1 MRIQL
6 IRRLSSVNERAYWSL
21 RMISCRNLAD
31 HAENDGDCANA
42 SAVHW
47 ALWSGRLVVGIGVHQ
62 QKLARFRQAENE
74 RGDAEAQIG
83 EDEIV
88 GVPGRLPK
96 PLGANSRV

>member
-1 MRIQL
+1 M
-6 IRRLSSVNERAYWSL
+6 
-21 RMISCRNLAD
+21 
-31 HAENDGDCANA
+31 
-42 SAVHW
+42 
-47 ALWSGRLVVGIGVHQ
+47 VVGIGVHQ

-96 PLGANSRV
+96 PLGANSRVQERRVPHGRASSSTNITNRAQLVQILHAEK